1 MSEIEEWLNITKQ
14 EKPELNDFIVSL
26 DGYFSETG
34 FNASEYE
41 KAVDIDLKY
50 LKEQMK
56 KLLED
61 DEHAQD

>member
-14 EKPELNDFIVSL
+14 ENPELNDFITSL

-34 FNASEYE
+34 FDASEYE
-41 KAVDIDLKY
+41 KAVDADLKS
-50 LKEQMK
+50 LKGQIK